1 MQPGSFAS
9 VEKNWSAWRKTMIL
23 LRSATRMTRKK
34 DNLAGT
40 TSGHSWMKYKDEYED
55 KYEDEYED
63 DEK

>member
-1 MQPGSFAS
+1 
-9 VEKNWSAWRKTMIL
+9 MIL